1 MIKECKVLMRNE
13 LVMVI
18 DFYGKEIQMPSDH
31 KDSNVVFVKY
41 ENDRFS
47 IVDKLEKEKKSV
59 KVKPV
64 SRVKKQ
70 KKVTEVELADDVTTE
85 EQKDESE

>member
-1 MIKECKVLMRNE
+1 MTKECKVLMRNE
-13 LVMVI
+13 LVMVV
-18 DFYGKEIQMPSDH
+18 DFDGKEIQMPSDH
-31 KDSNVVFVKY
+31 TDKDIVFVKY

-47 IVDKLEKEKKSV
+47 IVDKLEKEKKPV
-59 KVKPV
+59 KIKPV

>member
-1 MIKECKVLMRNE
+1 MTKECKVLLRNQY
-13 LVMVI
+13 VMVV
-18 DFYGKEIQMPSDH
+18 DFDGQEIQMPSDH
-31 KDSNVVFVKY
+31 TDKDTVFVKH
-41 ENDRFS
+41 ENDRYS
-47 IVDKLEKEKKSV
+47 ITCKLEKEKKPA

>member
-1 MIKECKVLMRNE
+1 MTKECKVLLRNQY
-13 LVMVI
+13 VMVV
-18 DFYGKEIQMPSDH
+18 DFDGKEIQMPSDH
-31 KDSNVVFVKY
+31 TDKDTVFVKH
-41 ENDRFS
+41 ENDRYS
-47 IVDKLEKEKKSV
+47 ITCKLEEKKPV

-64 SRVKKQ
+64 SKAKKQ